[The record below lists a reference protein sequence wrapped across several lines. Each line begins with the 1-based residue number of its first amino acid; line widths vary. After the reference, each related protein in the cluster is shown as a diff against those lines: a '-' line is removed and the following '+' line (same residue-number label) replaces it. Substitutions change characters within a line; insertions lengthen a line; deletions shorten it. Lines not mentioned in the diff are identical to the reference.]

1 MDQQPEQQTGDIS
14 SRTILVLVVLVV
26 VFSFIGAWVNINQA
40 LSSPPPRAV
49 DDVSTNQGTA
59 EVGFVIQGPPKTA
72 ESTNAGMVALGIRE

>member
-1 MDQQPEQQTGDIS
+1 MEEQSTQQTGDIS

-49 DDVSTNQGTA
+49 DDVSSRQGTA
-59 EVGFVIQGPPKTA
+59 EVGFVIQGPPKSVD
-72 ESTNAGMVALGIRE
+72 STNTGMVALGIRE